1 MSEVKWI
8 KLSTSIFDNRKIRQ
22 IEKMPEGDAL
32 IVIWLK
38 LLILAGNVNDGGL
51 VYFTKE
57 IPYTDQ
63 LLATQFDRPLSV
75 IQLAI
80 STFLKFEMI
89 DVVDDLICISNWE
102 KYQNVE
108 RLEQIREQNR
118 LRQKRWYD
126 SHKLLSD
133 AKPNVSLTKNLTLPN
148 ATDIEVDKE
157 KDKDKELDLDTTT
170 IIRKWNELGLNTV
183 RDVKGNR
190 KTLLQARIKEHG
202 LDAVL
207 EALDKVADSDFL
219 HGQNDSGWMI
229 TFDWFVRPQNFQKV
243 LEGNYANRKK
253 KDQVVKDEHILDDL
267 LKCYKPKRDLD
278 QLLDDLDKI

>member
-8 KLSTSIFDNRKIRQ
+8 KLSTGIFDNRKIRQ

-80 STFLKFEMI
+80 STFIKFEMI
-89 DVVDDLICISNWE
+89 DVIDDLICISNWE

-108 RLEQIREQNR
+108 RLEEIREQNR
-118 LRQKRWYD
+118 IRQKRWYD
-126 SHKLLSD
+126 SHK
-133 AKPNVSLTKNLTLPN
+133 PNVSLTQNLTLPN
-148 ATDIEVDKE
+148 GTDIEVDKE
-157 KDKDKELDLDTTT
+157 KDKELDLDTSTVMQ
-170 IIRKWNELGLNTV
+170 KWNELGLNTV

-190 KTLLQARIKEHG
+190 KTLLKARIKEHG
-202 LDAVL
+202 IDAVL

-219 HGQNDSGWMI
+219 HGQNESGWTI

-243 LEGNYANRKK
+243 LEGNYTNRKK
-253 KDQVVKDEHILDDL
+253 TVKQKEPQKVDLSDLESL
-267 LKCYKPKRDLD
+267 LK
-278 QLLDDLDKI
+278 DLDKI